1 MKFCGWLLAL
11 LVGAGQVQAQ
21 STSAPEDT
29 RTGQIA
35 ARQAEKARTAT
46 PYRPGR
52 IESIVRQIDEHLMHR
67 HVKWH
72 PFYGPAYHGAGLTAG
87 VGYMFH
93 TGDYD
98 SLDVRAAMSLNRS
111 TRAEVEFRRPRLL
124 RRRAALAV
132 LGGWREGFGQ
142 NFFGLGSAATSID
155 DRTEFDFRQ
164 AYAGATLDVR
174 PNRGPVVIA
183 GGVEYSRYEQR
194 ASGADAFA
202 SRFTAATLPGLGAT
216 VDYLQ
221 PHATLAID
229 WRPAKDYA
237 RRGGYYGVTARRY
250 IDGGGPFSF
259 TQIDYDLVQ
268 HLPLLRDAWVL
279 SLRARA
285 ETTGTSSGD
294 AVPFFMMP
302 FLGNSTTLR
311 AFSSMRFR
319 DRQSLLLSAE
329 WRILLNGNL
338 DAALFYDAGTV
349 AARRGDLT
357 LHGLK
362 SGYGIGFR
370 LHTPMS
376 TPVRLDLAHGNEGFR
391 AVIGAAAAF

>member
-1 MKFCGWLLAL
+1 MRLCGWMLAMIAS
-11 LVGAGQVQAQ
+11 AGPVLAQ
-21 STSAPEDT
+21 TASAPDDT

-35 ARQAEKARTAT
+35 ARQAEKARIAA

-52 IESIVRQIDEHLMHR
+52 IEAIVKQIDEHFRYR
-67 HVKWH
+67 HVRWH

-87 VGYMFH
+87 VGYLFH

-111 TRAEVEFRRPRLL
+111 TRAEVEFRRPRLW

-142 NFFGLGSAATSID
+142 NFFGLGTAATSID
-155 DRTEFDFRQ
+155 DRAEFDFRH
-164 AYAGATLDVR
+164 AYVAATLDIR
-174 PNRGPVVIA
+174 PDRGPVVIS
-183 GGVEYSRYEQR
+183 GGLDYSRHEQR
-194 ASGADAFA
+194 GGDDGFTQRFA
-202 SRFTAATLPGLGAT
+202 PATLPGAGAT
-216 VDYLQ
+216 VSYLQ
-221 PHATLAID
+221 PHATVAFD
-229 WRPAKDYA
+229 WRPARDYA

-250 IDGGGPFSF
+250 IDAGGPFSF
-259 TQIDYDLVQ
+259 TQIDYDVLQ
-268 HLPLLRDAWVL
+268 HLPVLRDAWVV

-285 ETTGTSSGD
+285 ETTYTGAGE

-302 FLGNSTTLR
+302 FLGNATTLR

-338 DAALFYDAGTV
+338 DAAVFYDAGKV
-349 AARRGDLT
+349 ATRRDQLT

-370 LHTPMS
+370 LHTTMS
-376 TPVRLDLAHGNEGFR
+376 TPLRLDLAHGNEGFR
-391 AVIGAAAAF
+391 AVIGATAAF